1 MRASKRTLS
10 STALFA
16 ALCLTQAAH
25 AIVVTPTQN
34 ATALANALLGA
45 GGTGI
50 VVTGVT
56 LSGHVQEDFENPG
69 QFWTSSGTYTNASG
83 TYGVAAGVVLSTG
96 GVEFYADG
104 PNAADDTSG
113 VFFTPT
119 FQFAAATPAQ
129 EALLDPIT
137 TVGQDSFQHF
147 DVTELVV
154 SFDMESGYDNV
165 RFQVVFGSEEYP
177 EYVEVGYFDG
187 FGLFLNGTNVAFV
200 ASHPVNITHPAMDD
214 LAGTELDG
222 VLAPGGTP
230 LLTFGGAVNPTGN
243 TLRFIIGDREDSILD
258 STVYVSGLE
267 ATVPEPG
274 ATALALVSIGALA
287 VRSRART
294 RRRDRTSEAF
304 AR

>member
-1 MRASKRTLS
+1 MSARTRTLS
-10 STALFA
+10 SMALLG
-16 ALCLTQAAH
+16 ALCLTQRAE

-34 ATALANALLGA
+34 TTTLVNALLGA

-56 LSGHVQEDFENPG
+56 LAGHAGEDFENPG
-69 QFWTSSGTYTNASG
+69 QLLTSSGTYTNASG
-83 TYGVAAGVVLSTG
+83 TYGIAAGVVLSTG
-96 GVEFYADG
+96 GVERYADG
-104 PNAADDTSG
+104 PNAAEDTSG
-113 VFFTPT
+113 VYVTPT

-129 EALLDPIT
+129 ELLLDPIT
-137 TVGQDSFQHF
+137 TVGQDSFDHF
-147 DVTELVV
+147 DVTELIVQ
-154 SFDMESGYDNV
+154 FDMQSGFDNV
-165 RFQVVFGSEEYP
+165 RFNVVFGSEEYP
-177 EYVEVGYFDG
+177 EYVEIGYFDG

-200 ASHPVNITHPAMDD
+200 ASHPVNITHPAMNE

-222 VLAPGGTP
+222 VLAPGGNP

-274 ATALALVSIGALA
+274 ATALALGALA
-287 VRSRART
+287 TLGGLLSSTARPGG
-294 RRRDRTSEAF
+294 SA
-304 AR
+304 

>member
-1 MRASKRTLS
+1 MLP
-10 STALFA
+10 FG
-16 ALCLTQAAH
+16 
-25 AIVVTPTQN
+25 
-34 ATALANALLGA
+34 AT
-45 GGTGI
+45 
-50 VVTGVT
+50 
-56 LSGHVQEDFENPG
+56 SFE
-69 QFWTSSGTYTNASG
+69 
-83 TYGVAAGVVLSTG
+83 
-96 GVEFYADG
+96 VE
-104 PNAADDTSG
+104 
-113 VFFTPT
+113 
-119 FQFAAATPAQ
+119 AAAA
-129 EALLDPIT
+129 AYLDLPP
-137 TVGQDSFQHF
+137 QS
-147 DVTELVV
+147 
-154 SFDMESGYDNV
+154 N
-165 RFQVVFGSEEYP
+165 
-177 EYVEVGYFDG
+177 FDG